1 MGQILAGVD
10 ECQGAG
16 LSCTLFEQVFE
27 QGEEIVMTVLMEHRL
42 PNTSVPGAALD
53 LVMSARR
60 SLTEAMLAQAPSA
73 RYAAAHLAALR
84 AAAAVLAT
92 RSRPSG
98 RRRQVRSVWV
108 VLPEVAAEF
117 TEWSMFFAAG
127 ARKRAAAEAGIAC
140 VSEREADDLLR
151 DADTFLARIVGSL
164 GLPHQPMLLAEI
176 LSTN

>member
-1 MGQILAGVD
+1 
-10 ECQGAG
+10 
-16 LSCTLFEQVFE
+16 
-27 QGEEIVMTVLMEHRL
+27 MTVLLERQL
-42 PNTSVPGAALD
+42 PTAPVSSAGLD

-84 AAAAVLAT
+84 AAAAVLAA
-92 RSRPSG
+92 RSQPVG
-98 RRRQVRSVWV
+98 RRRRVRSVWV
-108 VLPEVAAEF
+108 LLPEVAAEF
-117 TEWSMFFAAG
+117 TEWATFFAAG
-127 ARKRAAAEAGIAC
+127 ARKRAAAEAGVAC

-151 DADTFLARIVGSL
+151 DADTFLARVVGSL

>member
-1 MGQILAGVD
+1 MTALLA
-10 ECQGAG
+10 
-16 LSCTLFEQVFE
+16 
-27 QGEEIVMTVLMEHRL
+27 HRL
-42 PNTSVPGAALD
+42 PSTPVPGAALD

-60 SLTEAMLAQAPSA
+60 SLTEAMLAATPSA

-84 AAAAVLAT
+84 AAAAVLAA
-92 RSRPSG
+92 RSQPAGR

-108 VLPEVAAEF
+108 LLPEVAAEF
-117 TEWSMFFAAG
+117 TEWAMFFAAG
-127 ARKRAAAEAGIAC
+127 ARKRAVAEAGVAC